1 MDYLIAQHICN
12 QVVALVSRSDLFDPT
27 YSMPSTVK
35 MPKTRSRTRRRKE
48 EDDDEIEVDP
58 RHTFLAKSD
67 DELPGESDDDE
78 DSGSHSSDDGM
89 LLVLM
94 KSLLVMH
101 FFYGKHTLNN
111 HGSPF
116 QSVVG
121 KPLRVTHAT
130 NCLHPKVSRWH
141 VRQGDQRACGET
153 CRQGSGK
160 AKAAAAKP
168 RRKGSKVASNP
179 GSRKSTKEEY
189 KHQVL
194 VRDFVEPCRYSV
206 SILLVLNFN
215 TSPISKQ
222 YYETIH
228 V

>member
-1 MDYLIAQHICN
+1 M
-12 QVVALVSRSDLFDPT
+12 
-27 YSMPSTVK
+27 
-35 MPKTRSRTRRRKE
+35 
-48 EDDDEIEVDP
+48 
-58 RHTFLAKSD
+58 
-67 DELPGESDDDE
+67 
-78 DSGSHSSDDGM
+78 
-89 LLVLM
+89 
-94 KSLLVMH
+94 
-101 FFYGKHTLNN
+101 YGKGT
-111 HGSPF
+111 SERA
-116 QSVVG
+116 V
-121 KPLRVTHAT
+121 KPA
-130 NCLHPKVSRWH
+130 
-141 VRQGDQRACGET
+141 
-153 CRQGSGK
+153 GK

-179 GSRKSTKEEY
+179 GSCKSTKEEY